1 MASLNT
7 VALVGRAGRDPEVR
21 YFDNGSS
28 VATFTIAVDGWSKD
42 AGERNTSWVDC
53 KAWGKTAQTVADY
66 VRKGSLIGVTG
77 RLEQERWETKAGEKR
92 SKLVVV
98 VNSLQLLTPRDQGQG
113 QSQGYG
119 QAQGYAPAD
128 LDEEVPF

>member
-42 AGERNTSWVDC
+42 EG
-53 KAWGKTAQTVADY
+53 KATHWIDLKLWGRSAQTAADF

-128 LDEEVPF
+128 LDEEAPF